1 MRMGIKLPAA
11 ALGTLLGV
19 LAAFEGRSLIAYV
32 DPVGIPTI
40 CEGWTHGVQIG
51 DTATPE
57 KCDELTLNGVQHA
70 DKVISQWLPGF
81 PDAPLM
87 RAAYVSFIYN
97 VGPGGAGVKD
107 GFVWLK
113 SGDHSTVFNLLRAG
127 RYYEA
132 CDELPKW
139 LRAGG
144 KILKGLVRRRAAERE
159 MCHAGLRDY
168 IERRNN
174 RGLDYKRLASWCPGS
189 RASG

>member
-57 KCDELTLNGVQHA
+57 KCDELTFNGVQQA
-70 DKVISQWLPGF
+70 DQIISQWLPGF

-97 VGPGGAGVKD
+97 VGPGGAEVKD

-113 SGDHSTVFNLLRAG
+113 SGDHSTMFRLLKAG
-127 RYYEA
+127 EYYLA
-132 CDELPKW
+132 CDELTKW
-139 LRAGG
+139 TRAGG
-144 KILKGLVRRRAAERE
+144 RQLAGLVRRRAAEQE
-159 MCHAGLRDY
+159 LCHAGLRDY
-168 IERRNN
+168 IKHRFDDR
-174 RGLDYKRLASWCPGS
+174 LDDKRLASRRPDS
-189 RASG
+189 RAAV